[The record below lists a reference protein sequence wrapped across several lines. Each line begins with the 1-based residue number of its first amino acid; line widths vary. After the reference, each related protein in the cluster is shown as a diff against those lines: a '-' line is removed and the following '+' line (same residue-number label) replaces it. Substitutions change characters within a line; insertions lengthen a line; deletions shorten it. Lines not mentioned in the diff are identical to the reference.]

1 MGFELRCRLAGNAD
15 AQGRLNANAAEPA
28 LGGKRL
34 DEAIGA
40 PRYATACARN
50 RNTDPMNPISR
61 LSNLIRARDRPLI
74 SEQDRLMRGR
84 EP

>member
-1 MGFELRCRLAGNAD
+1 MGFELRCRFARNAD
-15 AQGRLNANAAEPA
+15 AQGRFNASAAEPA

-50 RNTDPMNPISR
+50 RNTDPLSPISR
-61 LSNLIRARDRPLI
+61 LSALIRPMDRPSI
-74 SEQDRLMRGR
+74 SEQDRPMRGR
-84 EP
+84 